1 MDDRVQLDSSALSEF
16 QKKLMKNIIDKFP
29 DDVKDFLKQNA
40 SQLRKNTLKSA
51 RAQTTKKT
59 GNYYKGFKISR
70 AFVGKNGRSFVKT
83 YNDAP
88 HSHLI
93 EYGHEKWIHG
103 KDTGE
108 KVKGKYI
115 LTAEAIKYASQY
127 YINAQ
132 NFLEEYFETKL

>member
-1 MDDRVQLDSSALSEF
+1 MENGVKFDGSELTDF
-16 QKKLMKNIIDKFP
+16 QNKLMKEIVEKFP

-40 SQLRKNTLKSA
+40 SNLRKNALKSA
-51 RAQTTKKT
+51 RMQTKKKT
-59 GNYYKGFKISR
+59 GNYYKGYKISR
-70 AFVGKNGRSFVKT
+70 SFAKNGRAFVKT
-83 YNDAP
+83 YNAEP

-93 EYGHEKWIHG
+93 EYGHEKWIRG

-115 LTAEAIKYASQY
+115 LTAEAIKYTSDF

-132 NFLEEYFETKL
+132 KFLEEYFETKL